1 MNTIEA
7 KSETRRGKG
16 RPREFERQ
24 TALKKALEVFWESG
38 FEPAS
43 VSRLC
48 QAMGINPPSLYATF
62 GNKKRLFLEA
72 LRFYEDTYWRE
83 PTKQLESDP
92 DIRSALAAY
101 FDKAAEIILAPDN
114 PCGCML
120 VTAAVNI
127 ADSEKEIIDCV
138 REMRDATRKMFV
150 ERLRRAI
157 RDGQIPADE
166 DIQTLAATFN
176 SLLEGMSL
184 QARAGLSQSELKA
197 VASRAVRILPA
208 IASRESS

>member
-16 RPREFERQ
+16 RPREFDRQ
-24 TALKKALEVFWESG
+24 TALKKALEVFWEVG

-48 QAMGINPPSLYATF
+48 QVMGINPPSLYATF
-62 GNKKRLFLEA
+62 GNKKCLFLEA
-72 LRFYEDTYWRE
+72 LRFYEEIYWRE
-83 PTKQLESDP
+83 PEKQLEADP

-114 PCGCML
+114 PCGCMV

-127 ADSEKEIIDCV
+127 ADSETEIIDCV
-138 REMRDATRKMFV
+138 REMREATRKMFAD
-150 ERLRRAI
+150 RLRRAI
-157 RDGQIPADE
+157 RDGQLPADE
-166 DIQTLAATFN
+166 DIPALSAAFN
-176 SLLEGMSL
+176 ALLEGMSL
-184 QARAGLSQSELKA
+184 QARSGLSQAELKN
-197 VASRAVRILPA
+197 VASRAVRMLPTMVA
-208 IASRESS
+208 RESS